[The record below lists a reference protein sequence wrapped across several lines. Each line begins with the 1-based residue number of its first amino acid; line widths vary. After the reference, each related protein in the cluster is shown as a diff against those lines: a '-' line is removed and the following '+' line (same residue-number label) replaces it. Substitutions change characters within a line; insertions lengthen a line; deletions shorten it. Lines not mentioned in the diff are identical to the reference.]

1 MTAPTRRD
9 YLGWAAT
16 AFALVVTFSAEYE
29 LAKAVGIHH
38 WVALAV
44 PGALDVYVLRALQ
57 VRRDVFLTVLAM
69 ILVNAASHLVT
80 AGVLRVEWP
89 LIVAVSAIAPLVL
102 WRSHVLGGF
111 MSASENAPG
120 ELSWNFKKFFG
131 VPYWAVRVPENA
143 PAVPGNDGYTTWAD
157 TDPARNAWSVPGFE
171 EHADQAQE
179 VANLGT
185 VNVPRYEDWLV
196 PEDKGTFPD
205 SPFLRKAYDADL
217 QERVKPFPG
226 TLLPED
232 EDEDTFEEL
241 REHRSPVLHIV
252 PDVPAGELLDGDKA
266 FLDEARNFAHSY
278 GGVPPVRALKSE
290 LKVGAERASRI
301 QKYLEIEEGTS

>member
-1 MTAPTRRD
+1 MSAPTRKD

-16 AFALVVTFSAEYE
+16 VFALVVTFSAEYE

-111 MSASENAPG
+111 TGTEEWRVWRKAKI
-120 ELSWNFKKFFG
+120 LD
-131 VPYWAVRVPENA
+131 VPENVVRGHEN
-143 PAVPGNDGYTTWAD
+143 VPEHA
-157 TDPARNAWSVPGFE
+157 SVVPGFE

-185 VNVPRYEDWLV
+185 VNVPRYDDWLDKDV
-196 PEDKGTFPD
+196 PVLGYTFPG
-205 SPFLRKAYDADL
+205 SPVLTLVANP
-217 QERVKPFPG
+217 EPG

-232 EDEDTFEEL
+232 EEHTENALKVMENTGAVPSIRVLKAEL
-241 REHRSPVLHIV
+241 SVG
-252 PDVPAGELLDGDKA
+252 ADKA
-266 FLDEARNFAHSY
+266 RRLQHWLRSQEE
-278 GGVPPVRALKSE
+278 VPV
-290 LKVGAERASRI
+290 
-301 QKYLEIEEGTS
+301 